1 MSANSILEVTG
12 LVAGYGSTPAVHNA
26 SFSVSEGE
34 CAVLIGPNGHG
45 KTTILRAISGLVRPT
60 AGEIRFDGKIS
71 THEKVEKL
79 VDRGLIHIPQGD
91 LVFPDMTVAENLT
104 LGAFSRSAHKRA
116 KEKLERVF
124 EQFPKLA
131 ERSGQRAR
139 TLSGGERRMLALGR
153 GMMGEARLMMI
164 DEPSL
169 GLAPVIVDEV
179 YELIRGIADS
189 GLTVLLVEENVTRA
203 ATLADRVHLVENG
216 EILRSGTADAVLND
230 AAVAATYLGV
240 TE

>member
-1 MSANSILEVTG
+1 
-12 LVAGYGSTPAVHNA
+12 
-26 SFSVSEGE
+26 
-34 CAVLIGPNGHG
+34 
-45 KTTILRAISGLVRPT
+45 
-60 AGEIRFDGKIS
+60 
-71 THEKVEKL
+71 
-79 VDRGLIHIPQGD
+79 
-91 LVFPDMTVAENLT
+91 
-104 LGAFSRSAHKRA
+104 
-116 KEKLERVF
+116 
-124 EQFPKLA
+124 
-131 ERSGQRAR
+131 
-139 TLSGGERRMLALGR
+139 MLALGR

-189 GLTVLLVEENVTRA
+189 GLTVLLVEENVSRA
-203 ATLADRVHLVENG
+203 ATLADRVHLVESG

>member
-26 SFSVSEGE
+26 TFSVSEGE

-60 AGEIRFDGKIS
+60 GGEIRFDGQVS

-104 LGAFSRSAHKRA
+104 LGAFSRSAHKQA
-116 KEKLERVF
+116 KESSSASSSSF
-124 EQFPKLA
+124 
-131 ERSGQRAR
+131 RSSRSARANEPAR
-139 TLSGGERRMLALGR
+139 SRAGSGACS
-153 GMMGEARLMMI
+153 
-164 DEPSL
+164 PS
-169 GLAPVIVDEV
+169 
-179 YELIRGIADS
+179 
-189 GLTVLLVEENVTRA
+189 A
-203 ATLADRVHLVENG
+203 AA
-216 EILRSGTADAVLND
+216 
-230 AAVAATYLGV
+230 
-240 TE
+240 